1 MISYSLDNTIKNMCT
16 KFEINGTNSFRS
28 ARTSFGPL
36 VSFQAARFLSGRL
49 VLSNPPGF
57 FRAAW
62 KNSSTRFY
70 PSRSV
75 LTNPP
80 GSFGPLEK
88 NSSTW
93 FDPSRSVLSGTWLG
107 SETESRIGS
116 VFKLPEY
123 SSTRTALLH
132 TAQCAEDPQERGF
145 SSPIARG
152 PLFSVAPQHIGI
164 RKSIPTIL

>member
-1 MISYSLDNTIKNMCT
+1 MISYSLDNTIKNLCT
-16 KFEINGTNSFRS
+16 KFEINRTNSFRF

-36 VSFQAARFLSGRL
+36 VSFQAAWFYPIRPVSFRPLGKNSIRL

-57 FRAAW
+57 FRAVW
-62 KNSSTRFY
+62 KNSSNRFY

-75 LTNPP
+75 LSNPP

-93 FDPSRSVLSGTWLG
+93 FYPSRSVLSGTWLG

-116 VFKLPEY
+116 DFKLPEY
-123 SSTRTALLH
+123 SSTRTALLW
-132 TAQCAEDPQERGF
+132 
-145 SSPIARG
+145 
-152 PLFSVAPQHIGI
+152 
-164 RKSIPTIL
+164 